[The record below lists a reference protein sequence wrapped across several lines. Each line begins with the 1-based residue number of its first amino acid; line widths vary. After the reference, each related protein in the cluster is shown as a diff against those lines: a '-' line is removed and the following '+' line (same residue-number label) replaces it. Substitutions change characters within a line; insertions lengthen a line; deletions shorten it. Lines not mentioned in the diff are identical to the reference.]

1 MQTISPKSFPT
12 SLRNLS
18 RGQLLLPSRRWYHQA
33 PRPSVFRDDRLLPYT
48 FIAICCG
55 GCALGYYAQNQSQSG
70 GDTRLLDLI
79 HKHAAYSLANIREGR
94 YYTMITSSFMHFSP
108 IHLTCNMYG
117 LYQLGPL
124 MTMYFGPAT
133 FLVIWIGG
141 SIACD
146 GATLYWDSM
155 KEKAAAKFVQLKSAG
170 GGMSNIWRLNRNAD
184 LQNLQ
189 THAIG
194 IGASGSV
201 LSMLAVF
208 VGMMPT
214 HKIMLFPVPL
224 PMPAW
229 IAALGFVAGSAYC
242 LRENYL
248 PAIGH
253 AGHLGGLGFGLA
265 YYIVRLRPWLRRFR

>member
-1 MQTISPKSFPT
+1 MQAISRKSLNT
-12 SLRNLS
+12 SLRSLS
-18 RGQLLLPSRRWYHQA
+18 KRQLLLPSRRWYHQD
-33 PRPSVFRDDRLLPYT
+33 PRPSFFRDHRLLPYT

-55 GCALGYYAQNQSQSG
+55 GCALGYYADQQSQSA
-70 GDTRLLDLI
+70 GDTRLRDLI

-108 IHLTCNMYG
+108 LHLACNMYG
-117 LYQLGPL
+117 VYTLGPI
-124 MTMYFGPAT
+124 MTMSFGPAT
-133 FLVIWIGG
+133 FLVVWMGG

-146 GATLYWDSM
+146 GATLYWDSR
-155 KEKAAAKFVQLKSAG
+155 KEAAAAKQKFTSVGS
-170 GGMSNIWRLNRNAD
+170 SNIWRLNRNAELQD
-184 LQNLQ
+184 LD

-194 IGASGSV
+194 IGASGSL
-201 LSMLAVF
+201 LSMLGVF

-214 HKIMLFPVPL
+214 HQIMLFPIPL

-253 AGHLGGLGFGLA
+253 VGHLGGMGFGLT
-265 YYIVRLRPWLRRFR
+265 YYFLRLRPWLRRFR